1 VVRSTRTT
9 RRRSL
14 DRELPEPVEGWDV
27 HPRTLAST
35 ADGLYVISVLVLF
48 IVFALGATY
57 IPGERT
63 APPS

>member
-1 VVRSTRTT
+1 VK
-9 RRRSL
+9 
-14 DRELPEPVEGWDV
+14 GWDV